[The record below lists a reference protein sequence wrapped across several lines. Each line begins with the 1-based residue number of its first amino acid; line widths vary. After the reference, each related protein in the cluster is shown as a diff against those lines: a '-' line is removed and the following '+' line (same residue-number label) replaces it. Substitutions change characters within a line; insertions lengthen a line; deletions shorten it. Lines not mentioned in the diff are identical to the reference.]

1 MLEQKECV
9 PLLDIETVMPI
20 LKHISIFAGLS
31 GNQLLDLFK
40 RLEKVSYGAG
50 ERIFEQGTEP
60 DHIYI
65 IKSGRV
71 QLSVSKGDTVLE
83 LAEFDCGQ
91 CLGEASII
99 GIRPH
104 SATAVAVEDCELI
117 VLAGIAHRLQRV
129 IDDRKRTGRELPS
142 AEELRHI
149 SPAQFGVVNFK
160 GRYHFPVHDFAAQLL
175 SPAA

>member
-1 MLEQKECV
+1 MLEQKECL

-20 LKHISIFAGLS
+20 LKHISVFAGLS

-40 RLEKVSYGAG
+40 LLEKVSYEAG
-50 ERIFEQGTEP
+50 ETIFEQGTEP
-60 DHIYI
+60 NHIYI

-83 LAEFDCGQ
+83 LAEFECGD

-104 SATAVAVEDCELI
+104 SATAVAVEDSELI
-117 VLAGIAHRLQRV
+117 VLSRRALMSIYESDTGLFSILILNIAREISRRLHDSSESLLYYE
-129 IDDRKRTGRELPS
+129 IDKAVKMG
-142 AEELRHI
+142 
-149 SPAQFGVVNFK
+149 
-160 GRYHFPVHDFAAQLL
+160 
-175 SPAA
+175 

>member
-1 MLEQKECV
+1 MLEQKECL

-40 RLEKVSYGAG
+40 QLEKVSYEAG
-50 ERIFEQGTEP
+50 ERIFEQGMAP

-71 QLSVSKGDTVLE
+71 QLLVSKGDTVME

-104 SATAVAVEDCELI
+104 SATAVAVADCELI
-117 VLAGIAHRLQRV
+117 VLSRRALMSIYESDTGLFSILILNIAREISRRLHASSE
-129 IDDRKRTGRELPS
+129 TLLYYEL
-142 AEELRHI
+142 
-149 SPAQFGVVNFK
+149 K
-160 GRYHFPVHDFAAQLL
+160 K
-175 SPAA
+175 